1 MAEVFAE
8 MAGVVAKIVASV
20 GDQVNSG
27 QELLVV
33 ESMKMEIPLV
43 APVGG
48 TLRELRVGVGA
59 FVQAGDVL
67 AVVEP

>member
-8 MAGVVAKIVASV
+8 MAGVVARIVANV

-33 ESMKMEIPLV
+33 ESMKMEIPLL

-48 TLRELRVGVGA
+48 ILRELRVGVGA